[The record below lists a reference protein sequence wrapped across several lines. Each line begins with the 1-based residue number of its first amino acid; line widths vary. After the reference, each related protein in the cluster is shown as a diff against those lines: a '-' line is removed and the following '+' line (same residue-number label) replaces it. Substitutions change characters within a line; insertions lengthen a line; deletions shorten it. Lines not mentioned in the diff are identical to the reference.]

1 MLADRGYR
9 GFGEGKEVGQEG
21 RSIWV
26 AGGDIIPRT
35 VFCLVSA
42 HSGPAPGPR
51 MDMASRTGGA
61 LLLPSELRLRV
72 VVGLFTFCWLIGKG
86 QTGFFVS
93 ILPIWEVGLSLG

>member
-1 MLADRGYR
+1 
-9 GFGEGKEVGQEG
+9 
-21 RSIWV
+21 
-26 AGGDIIPRT
+26 
-35 VFCLVSA
+35 
-42 HSGPAPGPR
+42 
-51 MDMASRTGGA
+51 MDMASRNGGA